1 MGTRRAGNPLNDVR
15 TGLRRLAV
23 RAYRLAMGPANDFD
37 PARAWRGTGE
47 NRAPTLGVLHVG
59 DCGFREMNLSHDL
72 RGPVGYPKVA
82 AERLAEHGVGLRFN
96 HYFAVIFE
104 QLPAME
110 ALVRH
115 SKLAEDPDV
124 ILVHLGGTY
133 HRRMILGTSRRMQQ
147 FRHELGMR
155 IGKHAFRYFRSIQ
168 PLVRVF
174 GRYKTAYNGPEDLDC
189 FLGMVRAAWPK
200 AEVLVVRPFD
210 NIFQHPGMRQ
220 ITARVNA
227 DIDATAE
234 RCGAA
239 VLNFN
244 ELLGRDPALRGAN
257 GYNLNARG
265 SRLVGDRIGGGLL
278 ALAGR
283 RMVEQPLRLPNGHPV
298 EPARQP
304 VDSAG

>member
-1 MGTRRAGNPLNDVR
+1 M
-15 TGLRRLAV
+15 
-23 RAYRLAMGPANDFD
+23 RAYRLVMGPANDFD
-37 PARAWRGTGE
+37 HARAWRGTGE
-47 NRAPTLGVLHVG
+47 SGAPTLGVLHVG

-72 RGPVGYPKVA
+72 RAPVGYPKVA
-82 AERLAEHGVGLRFN
+82 AQRLAEHGIGLRFN

-115 SKLAEDPDV
+115 SKLEKDPDV

-133 HRRMILGTSRRMQQ
+133 HRRMMLGTSRRMQQ

-155 IGKHAFRYFRSIQ
+155 IGGHAFRYFRSIQ

-174 GRYKTAYNGPEDLDC
+174 GRYKTAYNGPEQLER
-189 FLGMVRAAWPK
+189 FLGAVRAEWPH
-200 AEVLVVRPFD
+200 AEVLVVRPFE

-220 ITARVNA
+220 IFERVNA

-234 RCGAA
+234 RAGAS

-244 ELLGRDPALRGAN
+244 ELLGLDPALRGAN

-265 SRLVGDRIGGGLL
+265 SKLVGDRVGRVLL
-278 ALAGR
+278 TLAGR
-283 RMVEQPLRLPNGHPV
+283 HVVEQPPHLPNGHPV
-298 EPARQP
+298 EPARQS